1 MFSSK
6 LFTKTQV
13 NLKRLSVDKKT
24 LEEVKM
30 NRMAKQYC
38 EGAVRRIQRR
48 KRFREAE
55 EAKER
60 KEQERE
66 KAVNRLVICSIY
78 QNMQRRRNYRRAEE
92 LENRKHENMNS
103 DINDEKEIQL
113 EKEVISLNDEK
124 SSEVEVLEDRIV
136 IDEDIKII
144 KCRKGSNLRRNP
156 LYH

>member
-30 NRMAKQYC
+30 NRIAKQYC
-38 EGAVRRIQRR
+38 EEAVRRIQRR

-92 LENRKHENMNS
+92 LQNRKYENMKILKKSKHS
-103 DINDEKEIQL
+103 DIHNEKEIQV
-113 EKEVISLNDEK
+113 EKDQFIQK
-124 SSEVEVLEDRIV
+124 YA
-136 IDEDIKII
+136 K
-144 KCRKGSNLRRNP
+144 K
-156 LYH
+156 